1 MLRINICGKNRHLR
15 QGPNRYA
22 SFQKQQYKI
31 KNMKKILLSVLM
43 TIPFIG
49 FGQNYTS
56 YLTGNATDIV
66 TNPLGG
72 ICLMGGATEND
83 NAMKWFLQ
91 RANGGDILVLRTT
104 GSNGYNSYLY
114 SGLGVA
120 VNSVETI
127 VCHNALA
134 SSEPYI
140 IQKIQKAEA
149 IWFAGGDQW
158 NYISYWRGTP
168 LDSAINQAIQ
178 QRNIVIGGTS
188 AGMAIQGK
196 YYFSAQNGTVT
207 SASALADPFN
217 NQVTVDS
224 TKFITNYFLNNTIT
238 DTHFDNPN
246 RKGRLV
252 TFLARIYT
260 DYGVYAKAIACD
272 EYTAVCI
279 DTNGIARVFGD
290 YPIYDDNAYFIQANC
305 ELPVMAPENCTPG
318 NPLTWNLGGLAL
330 KAYQIKG
337 DSTGSKTF
345 NLNTWQTGTG
355 GTWFNWSVSNGVFS
369 EQVGNPINCTPLSQ
383 QNIFGDFTIKV
394 FPIPSSG
401 KITISINKSNYLE
414 NNVSFYN
421 NLGQRINIATSFSG
435 DAITA
440 DLSSLNNG
448 LYFLKIEGKN
458 GEKYNR
464 IVIKN

>member
-1 MLRINICGKNRHLR
+1 MTD
-15 QGPNRYA
+15 Y
-22 SFQKQQYKI
+22 QKQPYKL
-31 KNMKKILLSVLM
+31 KKMNKILLLISM

-66 TNPLGG
+66 TTPAGG
-72 ICLMGGATEND
+72 LCLMGGATEND
-83 NAMKWFLQ
+83 NAMEWFLQ

-104 GSNGYNSYLY
+104 GSNGYNSYFY
-114 SGLGVA
+114 SGLGIA

-127 VCHNALA
+127 VFHNASA

-140 IQKIQKAEA
+140 LQKIQKAEA
-149 IWFAGGDQW
+149 IWFAGGNQW
-158 NYISYWRGTP
+158 DYISHWRGTP
-168 LDSAINQAIQ
+168 IESAINQGIE

-207 SASALADPFN
+207 SASALANPFN

-224 TKFITNYFLNNTIT
+224 TQFINNYFLNNTIT

-272 EYTAVCI
+272 EYTAVCV
-279 DTNGIARVFGD
+279 DTNGIAKVYGG
-290 YPIYDDNAYFIQANC
+290 YPTYDDNAYFIQPNC
-305 ELPVMAPENCTPG
+305 ELSVQSPENCTAG
-318 NPLTWNLGGLAL
+318 NPLTWNLGEIAI

-345 NLNTWQTGTG
+345 NLNTWQSGNG
-355 GTWFNWSVSNGVFS
+355 GTWYNWSVLDGIFS
-369 EQVGNPINCTPLSQ
+369 EQMGTPINCVSLSLQ
-383 QNIFGDFTIKV
+383 NTSTHSNINIFPKPTSD
-394 FPIPSSG
+394 
-401 KITISINKSNYLE
+401 KITISIKKSNLLSHDI
-414 NNVSFYN
+414 SFYN
-421 NLGQRINIATSFSG
+421 NLGQRIYVATSISD
-435 DAITA
+435 DAIIA
-440 DLSSLNNG
+440 DLSFLNKG
-448 LYFLKIEGKN
+448 LYFIKIKGRN
-458 GEKYNR
+458 GENYIGK
-464 IVIKN
+464 VIKN